1 MILLPQYSK
10 TDTDADGCILWH
22 IIISFQTEMVT
33 VFIISAKWTD
43 MIQIVDIKGEAIWTH
58 YLNVSLRIRDI
69 VSVDITLF
77 GNH

>member
-1 MILLPQYSK
+1 
-10 TDTDADGCILWH
+10 
-22 IIISFQTEMVT
+22 MVT
-33 VFIISAKWTD
+33 VFITSAKWTE
-43 MIQIVDIKGEAIWTH
+43 MMQIVDIKGDAIWTH

>member
-1 MILLPQYSK
+1 
-10 TDTDADGCILWH
+10 
-22 IIISFQTEMVT
+22 MVT
-33 VFIISAKWTD
+33 VFITSAKWTE
-43 MIQIVDIKGEAIWTH
+43 MMQTVDIKREAIWTY